1 MNFNLSSNLNGG
13 IDVISRV
20 LKDHGMN
27 KYKEIKTPNN
37 LSKSLIKTNYKSD
50 EKIILIANKK
60 KDTKL
65 INNFKNQLNL
75 V

>member
-37 LSKSLIKTNYKSD
+37 LSKSLIKPT
-50 EKIILIANKK
+50 
-60 KDTKL
+60 TKVMK
-65 INNFKNQLNL
+65 NNFNS
-75 V
+75 